1 MESPVLVSDSD
12 RAHEILRRLRQTIPI
27 RDEDFAATQ
36 VAKETHDPFRILVV
50 TILSQNCTDVAA
62 LKAYGR
68 LDKAVGVTVSQLRK
82 TRVRTIE
89 NAIRVAGL
97 HKQKAKALGKLSAM
111 VAEEYSGNFTK
122 MLRGTFDEV
131 RDRLQELPNVGPKTT
146 DVLLSILGRPTISV
160 DTHVDRVSKRLG
172 LAPRKGRYEL
182 VRSSLMKAF
191 HGEDYRVV
199 PMYFMALGRKICRA
213 RHPLCT
219 ECPINDL
226 CPYDQKTKSP

>member
-1 MESPVLVSDSD
+1 LESPVLVSDSD